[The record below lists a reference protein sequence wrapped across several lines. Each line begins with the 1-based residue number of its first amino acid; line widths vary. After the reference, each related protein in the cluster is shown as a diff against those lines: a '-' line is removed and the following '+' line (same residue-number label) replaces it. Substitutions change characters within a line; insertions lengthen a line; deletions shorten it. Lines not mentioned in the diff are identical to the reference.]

1 MATLGQLGQQNRGDG
16 KRMTAREGPDRTPVT
31 PGPPVPATAKALRSR
46 TLRRHRGRV
55 TLGVLLLSLHQVCE
69 TLVPVAIGLTIDLAV
84 STGDA
89 TALLWCVG
97 ALALLFA
104 VLASAYRFGARFT
117 LGAVEREAHLLR
129 LESARRVLRPR
140 GERSG
145 LRSGEVLA
153 VATSDAEQAA
163 TYVRAWAIGI
173 AQVTG
178 IVVTTVVLLAINVP
192 LGLGVLLGVPLML
205 LLLRVPA
212 ARITRR
218 TEAKQAT
225 AARATAMATD
235 LVGGLRVLMG
245 IGARPGAALRYRRAS
260 DLALTASVGAA
271 ATNGLYKGLV
281 TATGA
286 LFLACVAATA
296 GWMALQGHLTIGELV
311 IVVALA
317 QFLAEPVQVLGMVGQ
332 MFAIARASAQRLV
345 RLLNAPDAVNPGDR
359 LLPEV
364 LPEVA
369 PAVELRGATHRTLDG
384 VDLTLAQGEFVGVLT
399 TDPRDAEALVDI
411 LAGRAEGAGGTT
423 RIGGVPISELDLTS
437 LRGTVLVEEHGSAL
451 FEGTL
456 RSNLDLGSTP
466 DPGRARQGGQEG
478 PGRNDASLLTAL
490 AAAAA
495 EDLVTGHSEGL
506 DRPVTDRAANLSGG
520 QRQRVALARAL
531 VADPPVLVLHDP
543 TTAVDAVTEEAIARG
558 TAALRARRTP
568 GGATLVIANSPALL
582 ARADR
587 VVVLREGRLHALGT
601 HTQLVEDDPHY
612 REAVLR

>member
-1 MATLGQLGQQNRGDG
+1 
-16 KRMTAREGPDRTPVT
+16 MTEAPAPE
-31 PGPPVPATAKALRSR
+31 PVPATARELRSR

-55 TLGVLLLSLHQVCE
+55 TLGVILLSLHQVCE
-69 TLVPVAIGLTIDLAV
+69 ALVPVAIGLTIDLAV
-84 STGDA
+84 STGDV

-97 ALALLFA
+97 GLALLFA

-117 LGAVEREAHLLR
+117 LDALEREAHLLR
-129 LESARRVLRPR
+129 LESARRILHPR

-163 TYVRAWAIGI
+163 TYVRAWAVGI
-173 AQVTG
+173 AQATG
-178 IVVTTVVLLAINVP
+178 IVVTTVVLLTINIP

-245 IGARPGAALRYRRAS
+245 IGARHNAALRYREVS
-260 DLALTASVGAA
+260 DRALTASVGAA

-286 LFLACVAATA
+286 LFLACVAGTA
-296 GWMALQGHLTIGELV
+296 GWMALRGHLTVGELV
-311 IVVALA
+311 IVVGLA

-345 RLLNAPDAVNPGDR
+345 RLLNAPDAVTPGNR
-359 LLPEV
+359 TLPD
-364 LPEVA
+364 A
-369 PAVELRGATHRTLDG
+369 PHAVELRGVSHRTLDG
-384 VDLTLAQGEFVGVLT
+384 VDLTVAPGELVGVLT
-399 TDPRDAEALVDI
+399 TDPRDAESLVEV

-423 RIGGVPISELDLTS
+423 RIGGVPVSELDLTS
-437 LRGTVLVEEHGSAL
+437 LRATVLVEEHDSVL

-456 RSNLDLGSTP
+456 RSNLVTTD
-466 DPGRARQGGQEG
+466 GRHRDDTA
-478 PGRNDASLLTAL
+478 LLAAL

-495 EDLVTGHSEGL
+495 QDLVTGHPRGL
-506 DRPVTDRAANLSGG
+506 DRPVTDHAANLSGG

-543 TTAVDAVTEEAIARG
+543 TTAVDAVTEEVIARG
-558 TAALRARRTP
+558 TAELRAGRAP
-568 GGATLVIANSPALL
+568 LGATLVIAGSPALL

-587 VVVLREGRLHALGT
+587 VVVLREGRVHALGT
-601 HTQLVEDDPHY
+601 HAQLAEDDPHY

>member
-1 MATLGQLGQQNRGDG
+1 
-16 KRMTAREGPDRTPVT
+16 MTQAPTT
-31 PGPPVPATAKALRSR
+31 PGPVPATAGELRSR

-55 TLGVLLLSLHQVCE
+55 TLGVLLLSLHQACE
-69 TLVPVAIGLTIDLAV
+69 ALVPVAIGLTIDLAV
-84 STGDA
+84 STGDV
-89 TALLWCVG
+89 TALVWCVG
-97 ALALLFA
+97 GLALLFA

-117 LGAVEREAHLLR
+117 LGALEREAHLLR
-129 LESARRVLRPR
+129 LESARRVLHPR

-163 TYVRAWAIGI
+163 TYVRAWAVGI
-173 AQVTG
+173 AQATG
-178 IVVTTVVLLAINVP
+178 IVVTTVVLLTINVP

-245 IGARPGAALRYRRAS
+245 IGARHNAALRYREVS
-260 DLALTASVGAA
+260 DRALTASVGAA

-286 LFLACVAATA
+286 LFLACVAGTA
-296 GWMALQGHLTIGELV
+296 GWMALRGHLTVGELV
-311 IVVALA
+311 IVVGLA

-345 RLLNAPDAVNPGDR
+345 RLLNAPDAVTPGDR
-359 LLPEV
+359 TLSEALPD
-364 LPEVA
+364 A
-369 PAVELRGATHRTLDG
+369 PYAVELRGVSHRTLDG
-384 VDLTLAQGEFVGVLT
+384 VDLTVAPGELVGVLT
-399 TDPRDAEALVDI
+399 TDPRDAESLVEV

-423 RIGGVPISELDLTS
+423 RIGGVPVSELDLTS
-437 LRGTVLVEEHGSAL
+437 LRATVLVEEHDSVL

-456 RSNLDLGSTP
+456 RSNLVTTD
-466 DPGRARQGGQEG
+466 GRHH
-478 PGRNDASLLTAL
+478 DDTTLLAAL

-495 EDLVTGHSEGL
+495 QDLVTGHPRGL
-506 DRPVTDRAANLSGG
+506 DRPVTDHAANLSGG

-531 VADPPVLVLHDP
+531 AADPPVLVLHDP
-543 TTAVDAVTEEAIARG
+543 TTAVDAVTEEAVARG
-558 TAALRARRTP
+558 AAELRAGRAP
-568 GGATLVIANSPALL
+568 LGATLVIAGSPALL

-587 VVVLREGRLHALGT
+587 VVVLREGRVHALGT
-601 HTQLVEDDPHY
+601 HAQLAEDDPHY

>member
-1 MATLGQLGQQNRGDG
+1 
-16 KRMTAREGPDRTPVT
+16 MTAAPANATPAAAE
-31 PGPPVPATAKALRSR
+31 PVPATAKELRSR

-69 TLVPVAIGLTIDLAV
+69 VLVPVAIGLTIDLAV
-84 STGDA
+84 STGDL

-97 ALALLFA
+97 GLALLFTC
-104 VLASAYRFGARFT
+104 LALAYRSGARLT
-117 LGAVEREAHLLR
+117 LSSVEREAHLLR

-163 TYVRAWAIGI
+163 SYVRAWAMGI
-173 AQVTG
+173 AQVTA
-178 IVVTTVVLLAINVP
+178 IAVTTVVLLTINLP
-192 LGLGVLLGVPLML
+192 LGLGVLVGVPVML
-205 LLLRVPA
+205 LLLRIPA

-245 IGARPGAALRYRRAS
+245 IGARHNAALRYHRVS
-260 DLALTASVGAA
+260 DTALTASVGAA

-286 LFLACVAATA
+286 VFLACVAGTA

-311 IVVALA
+311 IVVGLA
-317 QFLAEPVQVLGMVGQ
+317 QFLAEPVQALGLVGQ
-332 MFAIARASAQRLV
+332 MFAIARASAQRVV
-345 RLLNAPDAVNPGDR
+345 RLLNAPDAVSPGDR
-359 LLPEV
+359 ILPDTLPEV
-364 LPEVA
+364 PH
-369 PAVELRGATHRTLDG
+369 AVELRGVTHRTLDG
-384 VDLTLAQGEFVGVLT
+384 VDLTLAQGELVAVLT
-399 TDPRDAEALVDI
+399 TDPRDAEALVDL
-411 LAGRAEGAGGTT
+411 LAGRAEGAAGTT
-423 RIGGVPISELDLTS
+423 LVGGVPVTELDLTS
-437 LRGTVLVEEHGSAL
+437 LRRTVLVEEHGSVL

-456 RSNLDLGSTP
+456 RSNLTV
-466 DPGRARQGGQEG
+466 GRA
-478 PGRNDASLLTAL
+478 DDHALSAALT
-490 AAAAA
+490 AAAA
-495 EDLVTGHSEGL
+495 EDLVTGHPDGL
-506 DRPVTDRAANLSGG
+506 DRSVTDRAANLSGG

-543 TTAVDAVTEEAIARG
+543 TTAVDAVTEAAIAQG
-558 TAALRARRTP
+558 TADLRARRSP
-568 GGATLVIANSPALL
+568 GGATLVIASSPALL

-587 VVVLREGRLHALGT
+587 VVVLREGRVHAEGT
-601 HTQLVEDDPHY
+601 HARLAEDDPHY

>member
-1 MATLGQLGQQNRGDG
+1 
-16 KRMTAREGPDRTPVT
+16 MTAAPATAESAPGAAGPT
-31 PGPPVPATAKALRSR
+31 PATAKALRSR

-55 TLGVLLLSLHQVCE
+55 SAGVVLLSLHQVCE

-84 STGDA
+84 TTGDI
-89 TALLWCVG
+89 TALLWCVSG
-97 ALALLFA
+97 LALLFA
-104 VLASAYRFGARFT
+104 VLASAYRFGARLT

-129 LESARRVLRPR
+129 LESARRVLHPR

-163 TYVRAWAIGI
+163 TYVRAWAVGI
-173 AQVTG
+173 AQTTA
-178 IVVTTVVLLAINVP
+178 IVVTTVVLLTINVP

-245 IGARPGAALRYRRAS
+245 IGARRNAALRYQEAS
-260 DLALTASVGAA
+260 GRALTASVGAA

-286 LFLACVAATA
+286 LFLACVAGTA

-311 IVVALA
+311 IVVGLA
-317 QFLAEPVQVLGMVGQ
+317 QFLAEPVQALGMVGQ

-345 RLLNAPDAVNPGDR
+345 RLLNAPDAVTPGDR

-364 LPEVA
+364 LPEV
-369 PAVELRGATHRTLDG
+369 PHAVELLGVTHRTLDG

-399 TDPRDAEALVDI
+399 TDPRDAEALVDV
-411 LAGRAEGAGGTT
+411 LAGRAEGAGGTI
-423 RIGGVPISELDLTS
+423 RVGGTPVSELDLTS
-437 LRGTVLVEEHGSAL
+437 LRGTVLVEEHGSVL

-456 RSNLDLGSTP
+456 RSNLVVGQASGDRASGATPAGADDP
-466 DPGRARQGGQEG
+466 DPTRGDDR
-478 PGRNDASLLTAL
+478 PLLTAL
-490 AAAAA
+490 TAAAAQ
-495 EDLVTGHSEGL
+495 DMVTGHPDGL
-506 DRPVTDRAANLSGG
+506 DRPVTDGAANLSGG

-531 VADPPVLVLHDP
+531 AADPPVLVLHDP
-543 TTAVDAVTEEAIARG
+543 TTAVDAVTEEAIAQG
-558 TAALRARRTP
+558 TAALRAGRAP
-568 GGATLVIANSPALL
+568 LGATLVIANSPALL
-582 ARADR
+582 ARSDR

-601 HTQLVEDDPHY
+601 HAQLVEDDPHY

>member
-1 MATLGQLGQQNRGDG
+1 
-16 KRMTAREGPDRTPVT
+16 MTVREGPDRPPVT
-31 PGPPVPATAKALRSR
+31 PAPPVPATAKALRSR

-55 TLGVLLLSLHQVCE
+55 TLGVLLLSLHQICE

-84 STGDA
+84 STGDT

-97 ALALLFA
+97 GLALLFA

-129 LESARRVLRPR
+129 LESARRVLHPR

-163 TYVRAWAIGI
+163 AYVRAWAIGI

-192 LGLGVLLGVPLML
+192 LGLGVLLGVPMML

-245 IGARPGAALRYRRAS
+245 IGARHNAALRYRRAS
-260 DLALTASVGAA
+260 DRALTASVGAA

-286 LFLACVAATA
+286 VFLACVAAAA
-296 GWMALQGHLTIGELV
+296 GWMALQGHLTIGELI
-311 IVVALA
+311 IVVGLA
-317 QFLAEPVQVLGMVGQ
+317 QFLAEPVRALGMVGQ
-332 MFAIARASAQRLV
+332 MFATARASAQRLV

-359 LLPEV
+359 LLPGV

-369 PAVELRGATHRTLDG
+369 PAVELRGVTHRTLDG
-384 VDLTLAQGEFVGVLT
+384 VDLTLDQGEHVGVLT
-399 TDPRDAEALVDI
+399 TDPRDAEALVD
-411 LAGRAEGAGGTT
+411 LLSGRAEGAGGTV
-423 RIGGVPISELDLTS
+423 RIGGVPITELDLTS
-437 LRGTVLVEEHGSAL
+437 LRGTVLVEEHGSTL

-456 RSNLDLGSTP
+456 RSNLDLSSRP
-466 DPGRARQGGQEG
+466 APGRAQQGDDAQGGDEA
-478 PGRNDASLLTAL
+478 PLLTAL
-490 AAAAA
+490 TAAAA
-495 EDLVTGHSEGL
+495 EDLVTGHPDGL

-531 VADPPVLVLHDP
+531 AADPSVLVLHDP
-543 TTAVDAVTEEAIARG
+543 TTAVDAVTEEAIAQG
-558 TAALRARRTP
+558 TAALRARRAP

-601 HTQLVEDDPHY
+601 HTQLAEDDPHY

>member
-1 MATLGQLGQQNRGDG
+1 
-16 KRMTAREGPDRTPVT
+16 MTAVPTADEPASGAAEPT
-31 PGPPVPATAKALRSR
+31 PATAKALRSR
-46 TLRRHRGRV
+46 TLRRHRGRI

-84 STGDA
+84 STGDT

-97 ALALLFA
+97 ALALLFT

-129 LESARRVLRPR
+129 LESARRVLHPR

-163 TYVRAWAIGI
+163 TYARAWAVGI

-178 IVVTTVVLLAINVP
+178 IVVTTAVLLTINVP

-235 LVGGLRVLMG
+235 LVSGLRVLMG
-245 IGARPGAALRYRRAS
+245 IGARHNAALRYRSSS
-260 DLALTASVGAA
+260 DRALTASVGAA

-281 TATGA
+281 TATSA
-286 LFLACVAATA
+286 VFLACVAGTA
-296 GWMALQGHLTIGELV
+296 GWMALRGHLTVGELV
-311 IVVALA
+311 IVVGLA

-345 RLLNAPDAVNPGDR
+345 RLLNAPAAVDPGDR

-364 LPEVA
+364 LPEV
-369 PAVELRGATHRTLDG
+369 PHAVELHGLTHRTLDG

-399 TDPRDAEALVDI
+399 TDPRDAEALVDV
-411 LAGRAEGAGGTT
+411 LAGRAEGAGGTV
-423 RIGGVPISELDLTS
+423 RVGGIPVTELDLAS
-437 LRGTVLVEEHGSAL
+437 LRAAVLVEEHGSVL

-456 RSNLDLGSTP
+456 RSNLEVGRGS
-466 DPGRARQGGQEG
+466 RAGTADG
-478 PGRNDASLLTAL
+478 PGAVADDGPLLTAL

-495 EDLVTGHSEGL
+495 EDLVTGHPDGL

-531 VADPPVLVLHDP
+531 AADPPVLVLHDP
-543 TTAVDAVTEEAIARG
+543 TTAVDAVTEEAIAQG
-558 TAALRARRTP
+558 TAALRAGRAP
-568 GGATLVIANSPALL
+568 LGATLVIANSPALL

-601 HTQLVEDDPHY
+601 HAQLAEDDPHY

>member
-1 MATLGQLGQQNRGDG
+1 
-16 KRMTAREGPDRTPVT
+16 MTVREGPDRPPVT
-31 PGPPVPATAKALRSR
+31 PAPPVPATAKALRSR

-84 STGDA
+84 STGDT

-97 ALALLFA
+97 GLALLFA

-129 LESARRVLRPR
+129 LESARRVLHPR

-163 TYVRAWAIGI
+163 AYVRAWAIGI

-245 IGARPGAALRYRRAS
+245 IGARHNAALRYRRAS

-286 LFLACVAATA
+286 VFLACVAGTA

-311 IVVALA
+311 IVVGLA
-317 QFLAEPVQVLGMVGQ
+317 QFLAEPVRVLGMVGQ
-332 MFAIARASAQRLV
+332 MFATARASAQRLV
-345 RLLNAPDAVNPGDR
+345 RLLNAPDAVNPGER

-364 LPEVA
+364 LPDVA
-369 PAVELRGATHRTLDG
+369 PAVELRGVTHRTLDG
-384 VDLTLAQGEFVGVLT
+384 VDLTLDQGEHVGVLT
-399 TDPRDAEALVDI
+399 TDPRDAEALVDL
-411 LAGRAEGAGGTT
+411 LAGRAEGAGGTV
-423 RIGGVPISELDLTS
+423 RIGGVPITELDLTS
-437 LRGTVLVEEHGSAL
+437 LRGTVLVEEHGSTL

-456 RSNLDLGSTP
+456 RSNLDLSSHP
-466 DPGRARQGGQEG
+466 ALGRARQGGDEA
-478 PGRNDASLLTAL
+478 PLLTAL
-490 AAAAA
+490 TAAAAQ
-495 EDLVTGHSEGL
+495 DLVTGHPDGL

-531 VADPPVLVLHDP
+531 AADPPVLVLHDP
-543 TTAVDAVTEEAIARG
+543 TTAVDAVTEEAIAQG
-558 TAALRARRTP
+558 TAALRARRAP
-568 GGATLVIANSPALL
+568 AGATLVIANSPALL

-601 HTQLVEDDPHY
+601 HTQLAEDDPHY

>member
-1 MATLGQLGQQNRGDG
+1 
-16 KRMTAREGPDRTPVT
+16 MTAAPANATPAAAE
-31 PGPPVPATAKALRSR
+31 PVPTTAKELRSR

-69 TLVPVAIGLTIDLAV
+69 VLVPVAIGLTIDLAV
-84 STGDA
+84 STGDL

-97 ALALLFA
+97 GLALLFTC
-104 VLASAYRFGARFT
+104 LALAYRSGARLT
-117 LGAVEREAHLLR
+117 LSSVEREAHLLR
-129 LESARRVLRPR
+129 LESARRVLHPR

-163 TYVRAWAIGI
+163 SYVRAWSVGI
-173 AQVTG
+173 AQVTA
-178 IVVTTVVLLAINVP
+178 IAVTTVVLLTINLP

-205 LLLRVPA
+205 LLLRIPA

-245 IGARPGAALRYRRAS
+245 IGARHNASLRYHGVS
-260 DLALTASVGAA
+260 DTALTASVGAA

-286 LFLACVAATA
+286 VFLACVAGTA

-311 IVVALA
+311 IVVGLA
-317 QFLAEPVQVLGMVGQ
+317 QFLAEPVQALGLVGQ
-332 MFAIARASAQRLV
+332 MFAIARASAQRMV
-345 RLLNAPDAVNPGDR
+345 RLLNAPDAVSPGDR
-359 LLPEV
+359 ILPDTLPEV
-364 LPEVA
+364 PH
-369 PAVELRGATHRTLDG
+369 AVELRDVTHRTLDG
-384 VDLTLAQGEFVGVLT
+384 VDLTLAQGELVAVLT
-399 TDPRDAEALVDI
+399 TDPRDAEALVDL
-411 LAGRAEGAGGTT
+411 LAGRADGAGGTALV
-423 RIGGVPISELDLTS
+423 GGVPVPELDLTS
-437 LRGTVLVEEHGSAL
+437 LRRTVLVEEHGSVL

-456 RSNLDLGSTP
+456 RSNLAV
-466 DPGRARQGGQEG
+466 GRADE
-478 PGRNDASLLTAL
+478 PALSAALT
-490 AAAAA
+490 AAAA
-495 EDLVTGHSEGL
+495 EDLVTGHPDGL

-543 TTAVDAVTEEAIARG
+543 TTAVDAVTEAAIAQG
-558 TAALRARRTP
+558 TAELRARRAP
-568 GGATLVIANSPALL
+568 GGATLVIASSPALL

-587 VVVLREGRLHALGT
+587 VVVLREGRVHAEGT
-601 HTQLVEDDPHY
+601 HARLAEDDPHY

>member
-16 KRMTAREGPDRTPVT
+16 KRMTVREGPDRPPVT
-31 PGPPVPATAKALRSR
+31 PAPPVPATAKALRSR

-84 STGDA
+84 STGDT

-97 ALALLFA
+97 GLALLFA

-129 LESARRVLRPR
+129 LESARRVLHPR

-192 LGLGVLLGVPLML
+192 LGLGVLLGVPMML

-245 IGARPGAALRYRRAS
+245 IGARHNAALRYRRAS

-286 LFLACVAATA
+286 VFLACVAGTA

-311 IVVALA
+311 IVVGLA

-359 LLPEV
+359 LLPAV
-364 LPEVA
+364 LPEVP
-369 PAVELRGATHRTLDG
+369 PAVELRGVTHRTLDG

-423 RIGGVPISELDLTS
+423 RIGGVPITELDLTS
-437 LRGTVLVEEHGSAL
+437 LRGTVLVEEHGSTL

-456 RSNLDLGSTP
+456 RSNLDLSSNP
-466 DPGRARQGGQEG
+466 NPGRPRQAGDAQGGD
-478 PGRNDASLLTAL
+478 DAPLLTAL

-495 EDLVTGHSEGL
+495 QDLVTGHPEGL

-531 VADPPVLVLHDP
+531 AADPPVLVLHDP
-543 TTAVDAVTEEAIARG
+543 TTAVDAVTEEVIAQG

-587 VVVLREGRLHALGT
+587 VVVLREGRPHALGT
-601 HTQLVEDDPHY
+601 HTQLAEDDPHY